1 MKILCYRHPKP
12 LGGDQVCYGQTDL
25 DIDDLELDQ
34 LKKKLR
40 PIVFQDETILYTSPL
55 KRCLKVA
62 DSLGCPYLIEPA
74 LQEISFGIYDG
85 LAWDDIP
92 REDLDLWAKDIE
104 DYHFPRGESYKNLKG
119 RVEHFIK
126 VLKEKKIGKGQY
138 FLFLTHAGVM
148 RALMDLIE
156 GKPIFETLK
165 IPLPYGDSREFYLA

>member
-55 KRCLKVA
+55 IRCLKVA

-74 LQEISFGIYDG
+74 LRKFLLAFTMGLLGTIYPERTWIYGQRYRG
-85 LAWDDIP
+85 LP
-92 REDLDLWAKDIE
+92 
-104 DYHFPRGESYKNLKG
+104 FPKG
-119 RVEHFIK
+119 RK
-126 VLKEKKIGKGQY
+126 L
-138 FLFLTHAGVM
+138 
-148 RALMDLIE
+148 
-156 GKPIFETLK
+156 
-165 IPLPYGDSREFYLA
+165 